1 MIFFYSIGHEI
12 GEQFD
17 SSLPDVKQLKPPGS
31 FKSPEIIIELMPNEI
46 NTYTATSK
54 ATGIDGLSVKFLKL

>member
-1 MIFFYSIGHEI
+1 MYTLKAVLVHLLNLWLTIFNDFFYSIGHEI

-17 SSLPDVKQLKPPGS
+17 SSLPDVEQLKPPGS

-46 NTYTATSK
+46 NT
-54 ATGIDGLSVKFLKL
+54 

>member
-1 MIFFYSIGHEI
+1 MYTLKAVLVHLLNLWLTIFN
-12 GEQFD
+12 
-17 SSLPDVKQLKPPGS
+17 DVKQLKPPGS